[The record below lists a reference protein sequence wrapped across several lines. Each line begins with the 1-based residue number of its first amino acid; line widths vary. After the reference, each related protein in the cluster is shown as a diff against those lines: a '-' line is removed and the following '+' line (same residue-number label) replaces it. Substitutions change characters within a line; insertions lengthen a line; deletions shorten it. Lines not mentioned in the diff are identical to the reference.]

1 MSNNSFEPIAIVGT
15 GCVLPPSSFSPEEFW
30 QAVTHGVS
38 GIAHAPKNRWNN
50 ALEYLDADRSAE
62 DKTYC
67 GVGGFVVGYHGPQGH
82 SPDGKPWSSYRLN
95 RTQQFI
101 VDTAE
106 QAFAQAGIDVP
117 DRRRCRLL
125 LGNMLGD
132 EAFDDDELVDI
143 IHELLSEDGDEL
155 PVDLRGE
162 AEKAID
168 HYVMEDKVRG
178 EANTSTDLARVP
190 SKLMG
195 MDDHPVLVDGA
206 CASGLLMVDLA
217 SRYLHRY
224 PNRMIMAVGAMSNM
238 SVTGNVTFAKVGGL
252 SDRAPKPLDAHA
264 NGLVPAEGSSTV
276 LLCTPDYARAKG
288 YKILALV
295 TGAFSTSDGRGKAI
309 YAPKPAGQL
318 RAMSSA
324 LATAGENVERID
336 YIETHAT
343 GTPAGDAS
351 ELSAIADLVGH
362 RRRGP
367 MPVGS
372 VKNLIGHGFP
382 VAGMSN
388 LLVVLE
394 AMKHATFPAVTGVE
408 TPNEVIVEHPE
419 SLMIHTRPARW
430 ERPGDGPRRALINAF
445 GFGGINSSIVLEQ
458 YDGSDAT
465 DIAEVRRPEGRDA
478 SYLVV
483 QSVSHS
489 ACKRPDGLLED
500 PMKDVDWRVFRMP
513 PVLVSHMDVTQR
525 LAILAAKDIM
535 EDVRK
540 EPKDTV
546 GALFGQPSGLAVGGR
561 RELRIRLVEVN
572 AAIDRSS
579 MAADDKERV
588 KQWIDHQVKARI
600 EKTSEASL
608 PGYMDNIISGR
619 VANMFDLTGP
629 NYIVDAGTDSFG
641 TTLELAQL
649 QLSSHEADAMIVGSS
664 FANPSRVVNQDA
676 AELGACDIAL
686 VRTLD
691 WGRAHPDLVK
701 AVIRID
707 QSQEPAKD
715 LDVLKAATLVD
726 IVHNQRWPARR
737 FRAAGASI
745 DLLST
750 KNLDTVDAEP
760 APQETGPEPAFC
772 EPQVNSGMSWL
783 GIGGSDIADC
793 ISRLQDV
800 PVASGQ
806 ATPENVR
813 VMIPFDS
820 EVQKNE
826 KEAALLQLL
835 ERNAVV

>member
-1 MSNNSFEPIAIVGT
+1 MSKKSFEPIAIVGT

-30 QAVTHGVS
+30 HAVTHGVS
-38 GIAHAPKNRWNN
+38 GIAHAPSDRWNN
-50 ALEYLDADRSAE
+50 ALQYLDADRSAE

-67 GVGGFVVGYHGPQGH
+67 GVGGFVIDYHGPRGH
-82 SPDGKPWSSYRLN
+82 APGGKPWSSYRLN

-106 QAFAQAGIDVP
+106 QAFAQAGVQDP

-132 EAFDDDELVDI
+132 EAFDDDELVDV
-143 IHELLSEDGDEL
+143 IHELLALHG
-155 PVDLRGE
+155 GE
-162 AEKAID
+162 QQADRRAQAEKAID
-168 HYVMEDKVRG
+168 RYVMEGKVRAD
-178 EANTSTDLARVP
+178 ANTSTDLARLP
-190 SKLMG
+190 SRLMG

-217 SRYLHRY
+217 ARYLHRY
-224 PNRMIMAVGAMSNM
+224 PDRMIMAVGAMSNM

-252 SDRAPKPLDAHA
+252 SDQAPKPLDAHA
-264 NGLVPAEGSSTV
+264 SGLVPAEGSSTV
-276 LLCTPDYARAKG
+276 LLCTPGYAYRKG
-288 YKILALV
+288 YRILALV

-309 YAPKPAGQL
+309 YAPKPEGQF

-324 LATAGENVERID
+324 LATSGVDVEHID

-343 GTPAGDAS
+343 GTPAGDTS
-351 ELSAIADLVGH
+351 ELSAIAELVGH

-394 AMKHATFPAVTGVE
+394 SMKHATLPAITGVD
-408 TPNEVIVEHPE
+408 TPNQVIVEHPE
-419 SLMIHTRPARW
+419 SLMIHTEPAPWAQSDR
-430 ERPGDGPRRALINAF
+430 GPRRALINAF
-445 GFGGINSSIVLEQ
+445 GFGGINSSIVVEQ
-458 YDGSDAT
+458 YDGSDLT
-465 DIAEVRRPEGRDA
+465 GIAEVRQPEGADT

-489 ACKRPDGLLED
+489 SCRRPDGLLDD

-513 PVLVSHMDVTQR
+513 PVLVSHMDVAQR

-540 EPKDTV
+540 NPEDTV
-546 GALFGQPSGLAVGGR
+546 GALFGQPSGLAVGVR
-561 RELRIRLVEVN
+561 RELRIRLVEVD
-572 AAIDRSS
+572 AAIDASS
-579 MAADDKERV
+579 MSAEGKEDMKR
-588 KQWIDHQVKARI
+588 WITRQVKGRI

-641 TTLELAQL
+641 TTLELAEL
-649 QLSSHEADAMIVGSS
+649 QLSSHEADAMLVGSS
-664 FANPSRVVNQDA
+664 FANPSKVVNQDA
-676 AELGACDIAL
+676 AALGSCDIAL

-691 WGRAHPDLVK
+691 WGKAHPDSVK
-701 AVIRID
+701 AIIRID
-707 QSQEPAKD
+707 QSQEPVRD
-715 LDVLKAATLVD
+715 LEVLKARTLLD
-726 IVHNQRWPARR
+726 IVQSQDWPSRS

-745 DLLST
+745 DILDPKDLDKIGVESAV
-750 KNLDTVDAEP
+750 KNVGAEP
-760 APQETGPEPAFC
+760 AYTQPVSTESSTTTGL
-772 EPQVNSGMSWL
+772 SWL
-783 GIGGSDIADC
+783 GVGGSSIADC
-793 ISRLQDV
+793 LSRLGD
-800 PVASGQ
+800 
-806 ATPENVR
+806 TPMVSAPGTVR

-820 EVQKNE
+820 VPQKNE
-826 KEAALLQLL
+826 KRAALVHLL
-835 ERNAVV
+835 K